1 MRWLL
6 GSVAA
11 LAIGCGGH
19 NNSSNPDAPVG
30 PGFDGSD
37 YDAPSAGG
45 TTIQVTL
52 TNRPDQAA
60 MFSFV
65 VAYQDGSGPW
75 QLAGAPSGDT
85 YTFDVNSPSWAVAW
99 TCNAVVNG
107 QNGALSL
114 RNVTEA
120 HFAVAERTMLTMD
133 VPPRC
138 TDRDPPLVALSGT
151 VNNRSGGFYVVN
163 FGDRSAIVGQQGT
176 YRILT
181 PAGTH
186 DLVLRH
192 LQFSGSTNDYTVAE
206 TAIDRGVAVTAD
218 TAHDLDA
225 SIAVATQAFNVDVTP
240 PQNGRAQATTLL
252 YSAGGT
258 QATMARVGQNYQ
270 SIALDPA
277 QAAAGD
283 VYDQQIL
290 VAAAGQTAIVT
301 NATATPGDQ
310 TFTAPDP
317 LGGATS
323 TVPATAPYPQILTT
337 WAPYANIV
345 GYTWTAA
352 QQPSLPDCGGTTPCL
367 ITWSALLSPGV
378 TGNSPGYRMPD
389 LSALTG
395 WDPAVAFV
403 AGTQIAGYAEADTSS
418 AGASDF
424 PAATPPAVGT
434 QRVMV
439 RSDFT
444 VTP

>member
-19 NNSSNPDAPVG
+19 NNSSNPDAPPG
-30 PGFDGSD
+30 PGLDGSD
-37 YDAPSAGG
+37 YDAPSSNG
-45 TTIQVTL
+45 TAIQVTL

-85 YTFDVNSPSWAVAW
+85 YTFTVNSPSWGVAW
-99 TCNAVVNG
+99 TCDAAVNG
-107 QNGALSL
+107 QNGAVSL

-120 HFAVAERTMLTMD
+120 HFAVAERTTLTMD

-163 FGDRSAIVGQQGT
+163 FADRSAIVSQQGT

-192 LQFSGSTNDYTVAE
+192 LQFTGSTNDYTIAE

-218 TAHDLDA
+218 TVHDLDA
-225 SIAVATQAFNVDVTP
+225 SVAVATQAFNVDVTA

-252 YSAGGT
+252 YTAGTT
-258 QATMARVGQNYQ
+258 QATMARLGQNYQ
-270 SIALDPA
+270 SVALDPT
-277 QAAAGD
+277 QAVTGD

-301 NATATPGDQ
+301 NATATPDAQ
-310 TFTAPDP
+310 TFTAPAP

-323 TVPATAPYPQILTT
+323 TVPAATPYPQISTT
-337 WAPYANIV
+337 WAPYASTI
-345 GYTWTAA
+345 GYVWTAT
-352 QQPSLPDCGGTTPCL
+352 QQPTFQQCGGTTPCA
-367 ITWSALLSPGV
+367 ITWTALLSPGV

-389 LSALTG
+389 LSSLTG

-403 AGTQIAGYAEADTSS
+403 TGAQVAGYAEADVSS
-418 AGASDF
+418 GGASDF
-424 PAATPPAVGT
+424 PAVTPPAAGT